1 MTYILKPSTRK
12 DKKWMIITPENKKI
26 HFGQEGY
33 SDYTIHKN
41 DIRKKSYIARH
52 QKRENWTKSGINTPG
67 FFARWILWNLPSLM
81 NSISDTERR
90 FGINIVRR
98 S

>member
-1 MTYILKPSTRK
+1 MTYILKESTRK
-12 DKKWMIITPENKKI
+12 KKKWMIITPENKKI

-67 FFARWILWNLPSLM
+67 FWSRNLLWSMPSLED
-81 NSISDTERR
+81 SIYDTERR
-90 FGINIVRR
+90 FNI
-98 S
+98 SIIKK